1 MKKEIFVSSFHKVP
15 PCFYLH
21 IILQNFYQV
30 VGTLG
35 YAAPEYIQ
43 TGHLTSK
50 NDVWSYGVFLYELI
64 SGRRPYDRNRP
75 KCEQKLLV
83 WIKPYLD
90 SKKFRVIVDPR
101 LEGNY
106 SLDSALM
113 LSIVANRCLA
123 RRAKTRPKMSEVL
136 KMVNEVVAELM

>member
-1 MKKEIFVSSFHKVP
+1 MLLSSYDVTK
-15 PCFYLH
+15 L
-21 IILQNFYQV
+21 YQV

-35 YAAPEYIQ
+35 YASPEYVQ

-75 KCEQKLLV
+75 KYEQKLLV

-106 SLDSALM
+106 PLDSAQK
-113 LSIVANRCLA
+113 LSAVANRCLA
-123 RRAKTRPKMSEVL
+123 RRPKTRPKMSEVL
-136 KMVNEVVAELM
+136 EMVNQVVAESM